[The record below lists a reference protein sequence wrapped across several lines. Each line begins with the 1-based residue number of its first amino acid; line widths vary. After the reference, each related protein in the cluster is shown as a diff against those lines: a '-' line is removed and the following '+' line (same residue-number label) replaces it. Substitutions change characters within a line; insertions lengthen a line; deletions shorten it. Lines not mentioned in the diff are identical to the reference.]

1 MADFR
6 LQRNNKSPFEARSF
20 HLSARMTS
28 IPAPTSPAP
37 NPIPLSAILKT
48 FFWIG
53 VFSFGGGLSGWIHRE
68 VVQRHKWM
76 TDDEVLAGIA
86 LAQVMPGAN
95 VTNLAVFVGN
105 SLRGI
110 PGAAV
115 ALSAMIGGP
124 MVLCILVLLG
134 YSTIASIPFLHGA
147 VDGVAAAA
155 VGLNLRIGIVGAVR
169 VVRRIG
175 PTVAMLA
182 TFIAVDVLHWPLVP
196 VVLVIAPLSIAS
208 VWPRKSGTPADG

>member
-1 MADFR
+1 
-6 LQRNNKSPFEARSF
+6 
-20 HLSARMTS
+20 MTS
-28 IPAPTSPAP
+28 LPASNLAAPTPPAP

-53 VFSFGGGLSGWIHRE
+53 FFSFGGGLSGWIHRE

-86 LAQVMPGAN
+86 LAQVLPGAN
-95 VTNLAVFVGN
+95 VTKLAVFVGN
-105 SLRGI
+105 RLRGV

-124 MVLCILVLLG
+124 MVLCILVLLAYG
-134 YSTIASIPFLHGA
+134 TISSIPVLQGA

-175 PTVAMLA
+175 PTIAMVA
-182 TFIAVDVLHWPLVP
+182 TFVSVGIMHWPLVP
-196 VVLVIAPLSIAS
+196 VVLIIAPLSIAS
-208 VWPRKSGTPADG
+208 VWPRKTAHG